1 MCSSAT
7 GRQIQL
13 TAQAPKQNLSA
24 ETRRMRLVLDWESA
38 ASWEQTRA
46 GLVAGPE
53 AVIAQ
58 GVRYVRAL
66 QHCWFAWP
74 GIQVRMSGRKCQGL
88 SHALPFSA
96 SPVVYEHR
104 SRLERSLQKER
115 GEHKKTKEGK
125 SLAEQWP
132 NNTPAVPWGDAHIAP
147 RAFSV
152 LCAVCGCLGGGLCSL
167 TFLQMSS
174 V

>member
-38 ASWEQTRA
+38 ASWERTRA

-58 GVRYVRAL
+58 GVRYVHVF
-66 QHCWFAWP
+66 QHGWFAWP
-74 GIQVRMSGRKCQGL
+74 GIQVRMGGNVRVYLTLCLSLLPQWCTSTDPGWSDPCRRSEGSTRRRRKVSLSRSSGRTT
-88 SHALPFSA
+88 
-96 SPVVYEHR
+96 
-104 SRLERSLQKER
+104 LQQCR
-115 GEHKKTKEGK
+115 GEMHT
-125 SLAEQWP
+125 
-132 NNTPAVPWGDAHIAP
+132 
-147 RAFSV
+147 
-152 LCAVCGCLGGGLCSL
+152 
-167 TFLQMSS
+167 
-174 V
+174 